1 MSSNGDSSKRI
12 KTSSPTFEQLASST
26 HPPNNTE
33 YPYDDDDPN
42 DLRTESFP
50 TADQGETPSC
60 GIWAYTHAIAHALMK
75 ILKNKKPIFNVIWDN
90 DKSCDAY
97 TGTRSTCINRDGNML
112 YFIGVR
118 SLLFRDFENE

>member
-60 GIWAYTHAIAHALMK
+60 GISRGAGAVPAFDCFSCGALDEDTK
-75 ILKNKKPIFNVIWDN
+75 GKCITVDNSRRDKGKTESLSKVRNV
-90 DKSCDAY
+90 K
-97 TGTRSTCINRDGNML
+97 L
-112 YFIGVR
+112 
-118 SLLFRDFENE
+118 